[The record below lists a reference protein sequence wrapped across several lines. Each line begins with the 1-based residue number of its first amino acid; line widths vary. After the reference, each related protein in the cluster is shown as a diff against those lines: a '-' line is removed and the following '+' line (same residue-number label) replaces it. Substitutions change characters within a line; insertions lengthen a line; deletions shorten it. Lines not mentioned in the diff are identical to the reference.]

1 MSMAPIALV
10 NRVFMDPMLLN
21 IISSFHG
28 DFRVE
33 VKVLSLKRDWL
44 AHFQELVRPRREQVE
59 DILVWSMHR
68 VERFFYEMREAYWED
83 ASDRAPAI
91 ALPDIDR
98 DEHSSFWGPEVIQ
111 QSPQALENME
121 APESDVSP
129 TEVADAGGDVD
140 RDEDSSSW
148 GPEFIHQSPQTL
160 ENLEVPESEFAPS
173 EDAEDTSQL
182 DRLPPEW
189 IEWLDEKSVWSLFV
203 CGRTTALSAA
213 FLAYTGR
220 MYLQH

>member
-1 MSMAPIALV
+1 MAPIALV
-10 NRVFMDPMLLN
+10 NRVFTDPMLLN
-21 IISSFHG
+21 IVSSFHG
-28 DFRVE
+28 DFRIE

-59 DILVWSMHR
+59 AILVWSMHR
-68 VERFFYEMREAYWED
+68 VERFFHEMREAYWED
-83 ASDRAPAI
+83 AADRAPAI

-98 DEHSSFWGPEVIQ
+98 DEHSSFWGPEVIH

-121 APESDVSP
+121 EPESDVSP

-160 ENLEVPESEFAPS
+160 ENLEMPESDFSPS
-173 EDAEDTSQL
+173 EEAEDTSHLTDYRQ
-182 DRLPPEW
+182 
-189 IEWLDEKSVWSLFV
+189 SGSN
-203 CGRTTALSAA
+203 G
-213 FLAYTGR
+213 
-220 MYLQH
+220 

>member
-1 MSMAPIALV
+1 MALIALV
-10 NRVFMDPMLLN
+10 NRVLPDPMLLH
-21 IISSFHG
+21 IVSSFHG

-33 VKVLSLKRDWL
+33 VKVLSLKRYWL
-44 AHFQELVRPRREQVE
+44 AQNQELVRQHREKVE
-59 DILVWSMHR
+59 DILVWCMHR
-68 VERFFYEMREAYWED
+68 VGRFFHEEREAYWED
-83 ASDRAPAI
+83 AADRAPAI
-91 ALPDIDR
+91 PLPDIDR
-98 DEHSSFWGPEVIQ
+98 DEHSSSWGLEVIH
-111 QSPQALENME
+111 QSRQTLENME

-129 TEVADAGGDVD
+129 SEVADAGGDID

-160 ENLEVPESEFAPS
+160 ENLEVPESDFSPS
-173 EDAEDTSQL
+173 EEAEDTSQL

-189 IEWLDEKSVWSLFV
+189 IEWLDWKSVWSLFV
-203 CGRTTALSAA
+203 CGRTTALSAG

>member
-10 NRVFMDPMLLN
+10 NRVFTDPMLLN

-28 DFRVE
+28 DYRVE
-33 VKVLSLKRDWL
+33 MKVLSLKRDWL

-59 DILVWSMHR
+59 AILVWSMHR
-68 VERFFYEMREAYWED
+68 VERFFHEMREANWED
-83 ASDRAPAI
+83 ATDRAPAI
-91 ALPDIDR
+91 ALPDIDH
-98 DEHSSFWGPEVIQ
+98 DEHSSFWGPEVIH

-140 RDEDSSSW
+140 RNEDSSSW

-160 ENLEVPESEFAPS
+160 ENLEVPESDFSPS
-173 EDAEDTSQL
+173 EEAEDTSHL

-189 IEWLDEKSVWSLFV
+189 IEWLDERSVWILFV

>member
-68 VERFFYEMREAYWED
+68 VERFFHEMREAYWED
-83 ASDRAPAI
+83 AADRAPAI

-98 DEHSSFWGPEVIQ
+98 DEHSSFWGPEVIH

-121 APESDVSP
+121 APESDFSSS
-129 TEVADAGGDVD
+129 EVADAGGDID
-140 RDEDSSSW
+140 SDEDSSSW
-148 GPEFIHQSPQTL
+148 GPEFIHQSPQTI
-160 ENLEVPESEFAPS
+160 ENMEVPESDFSSS
-173 EDAEDTSQL
+173 EVADA
-182 DRLPPEW
+182 
-189 IEWLDEKSVWSLFV
+189 
-203 CGRTTALSAA
+203 GA
-213 FLAYTGR
+213 
-220 MYLQH
+220 